1 MNSEEVN
8 EYLAKLKNKG
18 QSEEVKEL
26 STPET
31 KETPQETPPAEVENK
46 AEVKMDQEV
55 PLTEKP
61 DLGVEQKQDVKAD
74 DKAEEP
80 KAEVKNDEPKVETEP
95 KEPKKEEK
103 KVTQRDYAFE
113 RLKRKSK
120 EQHEKDLARIK
131 ELEEELAKGK
141 GLKAEH
147 FIDKDGKPDP
157 NSYVDWKLKE
167 RDLQDEIA
175 AIKYNDHER
184 QLKEDIEED
193 RRRVEN
199 CYQDENERKEYDELI
214 QRNGKAFYDAV
225 SEVDPNGVVF
235 GYLSTMPEY
244 PIVLKELMTDNKLLG
259 YTFRSTDPDALKHNI
274 ITVADQILDRHH
286 NQTSTPKAKAEQ
298 PKAQVETPKVEVKK
312 ELPVM
317 GKQINNSQAATG
329 PVVKDRNY
337 WNNYLRQHPRG

>member
-1 MNSEEVN
+1 MNSEQVN
-8 EYLAKLKNKG
+8 EYLAKLKNNG
-18 QSEEVKEL
+18 QSEEVKEP

-95 KEPKKEEK
+95 KEPKEPK
-103 KVTQRDYAFE
+103 KQNQRDYAFE

-167 RDLQDEIA
+167 RDLQDEIKE
-175 AIKYNDHER
+175 IQRQDHER

-286 NQTSTPKAKAEQ
+286 NQISTPKAKAEQ

>member
-1 MNSEEVN
+1 MNSEEVI
-8 EYLAKLKNKG
+8 EYLAKKKG
-18 QSEEVKEL
+18 QSEEVKEP

-31 KETPQETPPAEVENK
+31 EETPQETPPEEVDSK
-46 AEVKMDQEV
+46 AEVKLDQEV
-55 PLTEKP
+55 KLTETP
-61 DLGVEQKQDVKAD
+61 DLGVEQKHEVKAD
-74 DKAEEP
+74 DKADEP
-80 KAEVKNDEPKVETEP
+80 KAEVKKDEPKAEDKP
-95 KEPKKEEK
+95 KEEK
-103 KVTQRDYAFE
+103 KQSPRDYAFE

-167 RDLQDEIA
+167 RDLQDEIKE
-175 AIKYNDHER
+175 IQRQDHER

-199 CYQDENERKEYDELI
+199 CYQDERERKEYDDLI

-286 NQTSTPKAKAEQ
+286 NKNSTPKIVATEPASAVVP
-298 PKAQVETPKVEVKK
+298 PKPK
-312 ELPVM
+312 ELPVI
-317 GKQINNSQAATG
+317 GKQINNSQAASG

>member
-1 MNSEEVN
+1 MNSEEVI
-8 EYLAKLKNKG
+8 EYLAKKKG
-18 QSEEVKEL
+18 QSEEVKEP

-31 KETPQETPPAEVENK
+31 KETPQETPPEEVDSK
-46 AEVKMDQEV
+46 AEVKLDQEV
-55 PLTEKP
+55 KLTETP
-61 DLGVEQKQDVKAD
+61 DLGVEQKHEVKAD
-74 DKAEEP
+74 DKADEP
-80 KAEVKNDEPKVETEP
+80 KAEVKKDEPKAEDKP
-95 KEPKKEEK
+95 KEEK
-103 KVTQRDYAFE
+103 KQSPRDYAFE

-131 ELEEELAKGK
+131 ELEAELAKGK

-167 RDLQDEIA
+167 RDLQDEIKE
-175 AIKYNDHER
+175 IQRQDHER

-199 CYQDENERKEYDELI
+199 CYQDERERKEYDDLI

-274 ITVADQILDRHH
+274 ITVADRILDRHH
-286 NQTSTPKAKAEQ
+286 NKNSTPKIAATEPASAVVP
-298 PKAQVETPKVEVKK
+298 PKPK
-312 ELPVM
+312 ELPVI
-317 GKQINNSQAATG
+317 GKQINNSQAASG

>member
-1 MNSEEVN
+1 MNSEEVI
-8 EYLAKLKNKG
+8 EYLAKKKG
-18 QSEEVKEL
+18 QSEEVKEP

-31 KETPQETPPAEVENK
+31 KETPQETPPEEVENK

-55 PLTEKP
+55 PLTETP
-61 DLGVEQKQDVKAD
+61 DLGVEQKHEVKAD
-74 DKAEEP
+74 DKADEP

-95 KEPKKEEK
+95 KEPKEPK
-103 KVTQRDYAFE
+103 KQTPRDYAFE

-199 CYQDENERKEYDELI
+199 CYQDEHERKEYEDLI

-286 NQTSTPKAKAEQ
+286 NKNSTPKIAATEPATAVVP
-298 PKAQVETPKVEVKK
+298 PKPK
-312 ELPVM
+312 ELPVI

>member
-1 MNSEEVN
+1 M
-8 EYLAKLKNKG
+8 
-18 QSEEVKEL
+18 
-26 STPET
+26 
-31 KETPQETPPAEVENK
+31 
-46 AEVKMDQEV
+46 
-55 PLTEKP
+55 
-61 DLGVEQKQDVKAD
+61 
-74 DKAEEP
+74 
-80 KAEVKNDEPKVETEP
+80 
-95 KEPKKEEK
+95 
-103 KVTQRDYAFE
+103 
-113 RLKRKSK
+113 
-120 EQHEKDLARIK
+120 
-131 ELEEELAKGK
+131 
-141 GLKAEH
+141 
-147 FIDKDGKPDP
+147 
-157 NSYVDWKLKE
+157 
-167 RDLQDEIA
+167 QDEIKE
-175 AIKYNDHER
+175 IQRQDHER

-286 NQTSTPKAKAEQ
+286 NQISTPKAKAEQ

>member
-1 MNSEEVN
+1 MNSEQVN

-18 QSEEVKEL
+18 QSEEVKEPI
-26 STPET
+26 TPET
-31 KETPQETPPAEVENK
+31 EETPKETPPESVEDK
-46 AEVKMDQEV
+46 AEVKMESEV
-55 PLTEKP
+55 PLTEQP
-61 DLGVEQKQDVKAD
+61 NLGVEQKPVDETPD
-74 DKAEEP
+74 DKGEEP
-80 KAEVKNDEPKVETEP
+80 KAEVKKDEAKAETKP
-95 KEPKKEEK
+95 AKEDK

-120 EQHEKDLARIK
+120 EQHERDLARIK

-157 NSYVDWKLKE
+157 NSYVDWKFKE
-167 RDLQDEIA
+167 RSMQDEIKELQRA
-175 AIKYNDHER
+175 DNER
-184 QLKEDIEED
+184 QRQEDIEED

-199 CYQDENERKEYDELI
+199 CYQDPEERKEYEDLI

-235 GYLSTMPEY
+235 KYLSTMPEY

-274 ITVADQILDRHH
+274 ISVADKILDRHH
-286 NQTSTPKAKAEQ
+286 NQISTPKIKAPEQ
-298 PKAQVETPKVEVKK
+298 PKSEVVPPVTAVKK
-312 ELPVM
+312 ELPVI
-317 GKQINNSQAATG
+317 GKQINNAQGSTG
-329 PVVKDRNY
+329 PAVKDRNY
-337 WNNYLRQHPRG
+337 WNNYLRNHPRG